1 MIVDPGSVLLA
12 GMLAT
17 VGGSAVLA
25 WLPTGRGLRDI
36 PGVLGDR
43 IAPDETAAFAAGVMV
58 QVAFGIIGAFC
69 YVALWH
75 AAAIESGPAV
85 GAIFGAAHWTVT
97 ELLVGGLAPLLGLT
111 GRRAFRPDREALPLL
126 LSYVVYG
133 TLLGLAYSPGS

>member
-1 MIVDPGSVLLA
+1 MTLDPGSVLLA

-25 WLPTGRGLRDI
+25 WLPTGRGLRDL
-36 PGVLGDR
+36 PVALGDR
-43 IAPDETAAFAAGVMV
+43 IAPDEHAAFAAGVML
-58 QVAFGIIGAFC
+58 QVVFGIAGAFC

-75 AAAIESGPAV
+75 AAAIESGPVV
-85 GAIFGAAHWTVT
+85 GAVSGVAQWTAV
-97 ELLVGGLAPLLGLT
+97 ELLVGALAPRLGLA

-133 TLLGLAYSPGS
+133 TLLGLAYMPGS